1 MRKSVLNLMLLRHVV
16 PVAAVVALLLQ
27 SVPAYAAAALPPG
40 QKQERHVRWF
50 YPSQLPYGT
59 VETGTGNLGSR
70 PAAGAFLTLPFMG
83 PHVVTSLF
91 DHCYPDYGTNARL
104 CRYDGV
110 QASSGVGGP
119 DPTFTAGFAQ
129 TPGGHDYLYYDGHDG
144 YDYGLT
150 YEPVAA
156 AAPGVVK
163 LANWLDPNCH
173 TCLSGMTIEIN
184 HGNGLLSFY
193 GHLSR
198 IDVSKGQYVR
208 RGQVI
213 GMSGSTGTATG
224 PHLHFGVYYVN
235 GSGPVDPYGWSG
247 SYPDPYLLDLGDLWL
262 SGSPRFADVPMP
274 AVTVTATADISDPTA
289 VDVAW
294 SSPGGGTRFQVS
306 VVTQD
311 GKMTPWLSGVAA
323 GSSVFHG
330 VPNQTYW
337 FWASAT
343 TDLGWS
349 DAGGS
354 SEVRLPRVNH
364 GQAV

>member
-1 MRKSVLNLMLLRHVV
+1 MRLRHVILFG
-16 PVAAVVALLLQ
+16 PVVALLLQ
-27 SVPAYAAAALPPG
+27 SVPASAAEALPPG

-50 YPSQLPYGT
+50 YPSQLSYGT
-59 VETGTGNLGSR
+59 WETGTADIGSR
-70 PAAGAFLTLPFMG
+70 PAPDAFLTLSFMG

-91 DHCYPDYGTNARL
+91 DHCYPDYGTNGRL

-119 DPTFTAGFAQ
+119 DPGFTAGYAQ

-173 TCLSGMTIEIN
+173 TCLSGLTIEIN

-198 IDVSKGQYVR
+198 LDVAKGQYVR

-213 GMSGSTGTATG
+213 GISGSTGTATG

-235 GSGPVDPYGWSG
+235 GDGPVDPYGWSG
-247 SYPDPYLLDLGDLWL
+247 SYADPYPLDRGDLWL
-262 SGSPRFADVPMP
+262 TGSPRFAGVPMP
-274 AVTVTATADISDPTA
+274 AVTVTAGADPVDPSA
-289 VDVAW
+289 IDVAW
-294 SSPGGGTRFQVS
+294 SSPGGGINFQVN
-306 VVTQD
+306 VVTED
-311 GKMTPWLSGVAA
+311 GRIRPWLAQVGV
-323 GSSVFHG
+323 GSAVFHG
-330 VPNQTYW
+330 QPNQSYW

-354 SEVRLPRVNH
+354 AQVRLARINH